1 MGSDSDCNVKAVSL
15 TVSDPIT
22 QGIYR
27 RGINMFQKQ
36 YEDSILVDTYLK
48 YKSQIKAA
56 NELGCSRETVARAV
70 RRAGIKLN
78 GRKYNRNGGSPRKIT
93 DRELIEESK
102 AMTRQEIAEKHR
114 MCISNIDRKLHRLGI
129 RCVSAEATGQTKLG
143 RGGKYYGRIQA
154 AGFNARYD
162 SKVTLKRLL
171 KKQNGICQLCGRPV
185 DVSDRAGL
193 RMGNNYPTVDHIVP
207 FSLGGSHTWDNVQL
221 AHMICN
227 SIKCANAVGVS

>member
-1 MGSDSDCNVKAVSL
+1 MGSN
-15 TVSDPIT
+15 
-22 QGIYR
+22 YYER
-27 RGINMFQKQ
+27 RGRFSD
-36 YEDSILVDTYLK
+36 ELLVATYLK
-48 YKSQIKAA
+48 HESQIKAA

-102 AMTRQEIAEKHR
+102 TMTRQEIAEKHR
-114 MCISNIDRKLHRLGI
+114 MCISNVDRKLHRLGI
-129 RCVSAEATGQTKLG
+129 RCVPAEATGQTRLG

-185 DVSDRAGL
+185 DVSDRVGL
-193 RMGNNYPTVDHIVP
+193 RTGNNYPTVDHIVP
-207 FSLGGSHTWDNVQL
+207 ISLGGSHTWDNVQL

-227 SIKCANAVGVS
+227 SIKCANAAGVS